1 MKSSNP
7 IDIRSQQRRQDED
20 ERARLIAANTA
31 AEDFK
36 WLMGDARGRRYV
48 WRLLEQAGVFRSSF
62 TGNSETF
69 FKEGARSMG
78 LAVVSQINEHTP
90 ELYQV
95 MLTENQRK

>member
-20 ERARLIAANTA
+20 ERARLVAANTA

-36 WLMGDARGRRYV
+36 WLMGDARGRRHV
-48 WRLLEQAGVFRSSF
+48 WRLLDRTGVHRNPF

-69 FKEGARSMG
+69 FRCGAMNVG
-78 LAVVSQINEHTP
+78 QMYMTDLMDITP
-90 ELYQV
+90 EAYALMV
-95 MLTENQRK
+95 EENRKK

>member
-20 ERARLIAANTA
+20 ERARQIAANTA

-36 WLMGDARGRRYV
+36 WLMGDARGRRHV

-78 LAVVSQINEHTP
+78 LAIVSQINEHTP